1 MASSMKQL
9 DQFDVLP
16 AATEG
21 TDLEFKAAK
30 GGLPGSFWESY
41 SAMANTEGGLILLG
55 VAERNG
61 VLSWDGVADPA
72 QLRTT
77 LWNQINDRQK
87 VSVNLLT
94 ADAIKIWAQEGRQ
107 FVAVT
112 VPRATRE
119 QRPVYVGQN
128 PITGTYRRA
137 EDGDYHCSA
146 DEVRRLLADQSAAEP
161 GDARILDHFGVADL
175 DRDSVKQ
182 YRNRFSS
189 RTPDHPWL
197 SEDDTG
203 LLLKLGGMR
212 RERASGQVGVTV
224 AGLLMFGSFEA
235 LRDGLPSYHVDYRE
249 KLSTDPA
256 VRWTDRVTA
265 DGTWQPNLF
274 QFYQRVRQRLGA
286 DIKLPFQLDADQ
298 VRRGESPAH
307 EALRE
312 ALVNAMVH
320 ADHQGPGGVIVE
332 RYPDRIEL
340 SNPGSLLVSRAQ
352 LLAGGVS
359 ECRNKALQ
367 LMFLMIGG
375 GEKAGSGMDKIRSGW
390 QSQHWRSPKLEETVH
405 PDRVRLLMP
414 MVSLI
419 PAEVDSAL
427 RQRFGD
433 AYGALDALAVQAL
446 VTAAVEG
453 SVSNGRLQEI
463 AGKHPIDI
471 TATLQNLVLAGM
483 LVRQNQR
490 RWASYSL
497 AGDRPHLAAGSPHLD
512 GNGAPDSRRSDESS
526 PPSGFDG
533 PSIDPDSPHSAP
545 GAAEDSPRDKLAHL
559 PAHLW
564 LLAEPA
570 RGHRLGRDALARL
583 IQQLCADTWLS
594 SRELSLLLQRDP
606 ENLQTRVLTGMVNHG
621 QLVMRYPSVANRP
634 DQAYRAAA
642 STAADAAGTDR

>member
-1 MASSMKQL
+1 M
-9 DQFDVLP
+9 
-16 AATEG
+16 
-21 TDLEFKAAK
+21 
-30 GGLPGSFWESY
+30 
-41 SAMANTEGGLILLG
+41 
-55 VAERNG
+55 
-61 VLSWDGVADPA
+61 
-72 QLRTT
+72 
-77 LWNQINDRQK
+77 
-87 VSVNLLT
+87 
-94 ADAIKIWAQEGRQ
+94 
-107 FVAVT
+107 
-112 VPRATRE
+112 
-119 QRPVYVGQN
+119 
-128 PITGTYRRA
+128 
-137 EDGDYHCSA
+137 
-146 DEVRRLLADQSAAEP
+146 RRLLADQSAAEP
-161 GDARILDHFGVADL
+161 VDARILEHFGVADL
-175 DRDSVKQ
+175 DGDSVKQ

-197 SEDDTG
+197 SEDDAG

-212 RERASGQVGVTV
+212 RERASGRIGITV
-224 AGLLMFGSFEA
+224 AGLLMFGTFEA
-235 LRDGLPSYHVDYRE
+235 LRDGLASYHVDYRE
-249 KLSTDPA
+249 KLSADPA

-320 ADHQGPGGVIVE
+320 ADHQGPGGVVVE

-359 ECRNKALQ
+359 ECRNRALQ

-390 QSQHWRSPKLEETVH
+390 KSQHWRSPKLEETVH

-419 PAEVDSAL
+419 PAEVDAAL

-433 AYGALDALAVQAL
+433 AYVGLDPLAMQAL

-453 SVSNGRLQEI
+453 SVNNGRLQEI
-463 AGKHPIDI
+463 AGKHPTDI
-471 TATLQNLVLAGM
+471 TAALQCLVRNGM
-483 LVRQNQR
+483 LDRQNQR
-490 RWASYSL
+490 RWTSYSL
-497 AGDRPHLAAGSPHLD
+497 AGDSPPSEVESPHWD

-526 PPSGFDG
+526 PPSGLDAPFTSPNSP
-533 PSIDPDSPHSAP
+533 PSAPASVADSPL
-545 GAAEDSPRDKLAHL
+545 DKLAHL

-570 RGHRLGRDALARL
+570 RRTRLRREDLVQL
-583 IQQLCADTWLS
+583 IQQLCADTWVS
-594 SRELSLLLQRDP
+594 SRELGLLLQRDP
-606 ENLQTRVLTGMVNHG
+606 ANLQTRVLTAMVNHG

-634 DQAYRAAA
+634 DQAYRAAGDIA
-642 STAADAAGTDR
+642 